1 MSKKSSDD
9 LQSHAGLIRT
19 LARRYWELLPTEHRR
34 YIDLDD
40 FINEGVIFFLKVSR
54 KYESGHATK
63 FSTFLYHTLEN
74 FYRSLLQR
82 YRVAMRLGDVVSFED
97 VSIVVGFEEES
108 FKLMEAERR
117 VERALHI
124 ASPGLVGYLQQ
135 CFVRSNP
142 SERPGPP
149 CPKCE
154 RLMTRAISYTR
165 PSVTAY
171 LLGCRKCRIEVE
183 EVEDGRVAINQELI
197 SEMQHICRVV
207 GVKIDDFRRVMVLAS
222 IH

>member
-1 MSKKSSDD
+1 MSKKPSDD

-19 LARRYWELLPTEHRR
+19 LARRYWELLPGEHRR

-54 KYESGHATK
+54 KYERGHATK

-82 YRVAMRLGDVVSFED
+82 YRVAMRSADVVSFED
-97 VSIVVGFEEES
+97 LAIVVGFEEDSFRISES
-108 FKLMEAERR
+108 ERR
-117 VERALHI
+117 VERALKI

-135 CFVRSNP
+135 CFVRSQP
-142 SERPGPP
+142 SARPGPP

-154 RLMTRAISYTR
+154 RLMNRSISYTR

-171 LLGCRKCRIEVE
+171 TLGCKRCRIEVE
-183 EVEDGRVAINQELI
+183 EIEDGRVTINEDLVT
-197 SEMQHICRVV
+197 EMQHICRVV
-207 GVKIDDFRRVMVLAS
+207 GVRIDDFRRVMALAS
-222 IH
+222 IQ